1 MLNNKGKRRRTSLA
15 SETELVD
22 VEIDVETEE
31 TFILDLAVLSDH
43 KNVLLCDEMVDTIR
57 DLLGGLLDT
66 VKTNALSIILQNLLN
81 HLVDDFSLGCR
92 VLSISLKLLDGANNE
107 H

>member
-1 MLNNKGKRRRTSLA
+1 MA

-43 KNVLLCDEMVDTIR
+43 KNVLFCDEMVDTIR

>member
-1 MLNNKGKRRRTSLA
+1 MA